1 MAERAPIFDY
11 SMVRDGV
18 SSPAPENQSP
28 VAEQAVEE
36 SSKPEEKPA
45 RPKAKARPSVKR
57 GRKLRVA
64 RPASR
69 AADSADEATGG
80 QDQPSEQHL
89 EDAPRSIPESP
100 LEPSFGQLDS
110 QVAGD
115 ASSDDGQAAAGDD
128 RDAASEAEARRSGM
142 RTPSRRRKPVV
153 RRLGAK
159 RASGKDASER
169 MSAERAARKEAIL
182 RRFDEAM
189 LDGSFEPVERVAE
202 AEAASQTRDRQ
213 DPVASDAAD
222 DAQVRRGKGEVKATQ
237 LVSSKVRAMK
247 DKASSLAKGGADGSS
262 KSAGD
267 LATSITEGILK
278 LATAVV
284 EFAKKPH
291 SKKFNRGV
299 AIALALVVAITFIYP
314 SAKDY
319 YVAIR
324 DNAKSEAEYAAL
336 QEYYEQLKED
346 VEVLGTDQGIED
358 AARDEFGMIMPG
370 DVAMNIKDLDS
381 EADFDKNPTEIG
393 ITPAGSIKAPEKWY
407 TYILDPF
414 FGYEG

>member
-11 SMVRDGV
+11 SMARDGV

-28 VAEQAVEE
+28 VAEQVVEE

-45 RPKAKARPSVKR
+45 RSKAKARPSVKR

-69 AADSADEATGG
+69 AADPADEVPGG
-80 QDQPSEQHL
+80 QDQPSEQHF
-89 EDAPRSIPESP
+89 EDAPRSISESP
-100 LEPSFGQLDS
+100 LEPSFGQPDS
-110 QVAGD
+110 QVADD

-128 RDAASEAEARRSGM
+128 RDAASEAEAGRSGM
-142 RTPSRRRKPVV
+142 RTPSRRRKPAV

-159 RASGKDASER
+159 RSSGKDASER

-189 LDGSFEPVERVAE
+189 LDGGFEPVERVAE
-202 AEAASQTRDRQ
+202 PEVVPQPHDRQ
-213 DPVASDAAD
+213 DPVAPDAD
-222 DAQVRRGKGEVKATQ
+222 DARARRGKGDAKASQ

-278 LATAVV
+278 LATVVV

-291 SKKFNRGV
+291 SKRFNRGV